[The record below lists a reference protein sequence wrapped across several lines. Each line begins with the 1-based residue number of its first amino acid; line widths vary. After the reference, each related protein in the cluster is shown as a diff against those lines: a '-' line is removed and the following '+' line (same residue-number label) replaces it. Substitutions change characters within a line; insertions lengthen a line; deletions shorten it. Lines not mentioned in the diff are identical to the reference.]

1 MLRQSRAS
9 LSARSWAFC
18 SHAERPSIGPELR
31 SERRLCERLT
41 SIWLT
46 AGLVDWGLEDPVPDY
61 STFPRTATARSR
73 ERSVR
78 RLFEGVAV
86 RCERPGLVSGEGF
99 VIASVIEADASRGR
113 KVDGKAHDVAG
124 SGKEHARSRL
134 RRQWLITNGRCG
146 SSAEEPMVCRLT
158 AGGSRIRTLSPSVRV
173 STVLAPCTRGDPRTS
188 HANSGSRVAA
198 VQLDL
203 FLAADRSGRKRRA
216 A

>member
-1 MLRQSRAS
+1 MCIYGRDGQPHRLTRAARATLTSSPRNRQRNRWFESGSLQRRYQELIMMLRQSRAS

-61 STFPRTATARSR
+61 STFPTARSR

-134 RRQWLITNGRCG
+134 RRQAQ
-146 SSAEEPMVCRLT
+146 SA
-158 AGGSRIRTLSPSVRV
+158 
-173 STVLAPCTRGDPRTS
+173 
-188 HANSGSRVAA
+188 
-198 VQLDL
+198 
-203 FLAADRSGRKRRA
+203 
-216 A
+216 

>member
-61 STFPRTATARSR
+61 STFPTARSR

-99 VIASVIEADASRGR
+99 VIASVIEADAGRGR

-158 AGGSRIRTLSPSVRV
+158 AGGNRIRTIGPALVKGLWLLPARD
-173 STVLAPCTRGDPRTS
+173 A
-188 HANSGSRVAA
+188 
-198 VQLDL
+198 
-203 FLAADRSGRKRRA
+203 
-216 A
+216 